1 LHSGL
6 TWCKMASM
14 KLPSAI
20 EADIL
25 RLLIARGESYGL
37 ALVKASDGRLSR
49 GTVYVTLD
57 RMEEKGFVESWTE
70 GAPPP
75 DYIGIRRRIYRPT
88 GAGVRA
94 LDARDAA
101 ANVLAEPELIT

>member
-1 LHSGL
+1 
-6 TWCKMASM
+6 M
-14 KLPSAI
+14 KLPSST

-37 ALVKASDGRLSR
+37 ALVKGSDGRLRR

-57 RMEEKGFVESWTE
+57 RMEEKGFVESREEET
-70 GAPPP
+70 PPA
-75 DYIGIRRRIYRPT
+75 DYVGIKRRLYRTT

-94 LDARDAA
+94 LAAREAA
-101 ANVLAEPELIT
+101 TAILAGPEVAS